1 MSSKSN
7 DHTIG
12 IICAIAFLVLTLGIP
27 FTGLLGG
34 FYSQDVSI
42 DYLGTIIDQKNEY
55 MWDGIEETATF
66 IFITMTITVSYN
78 QMATGSQAGAL
89 WNIADLWGMIYILLT
104 VLGGG
109 MVTFYAF
116 MKMNGDNPN
125 SLLNIG
131 GVMLGLIGTVGEW
144 AIIAI
149 TISIEDWDA
158 MADALGVVGGT
169 VTTPQINLLLLALFV
184 TGWILLIFGSIK
196 AAKPAVLPPKIEPT
210 IADY

>member
-1 MSSKSN
+1 
-7 DHTIG
+7 
-12 IICAIAFLVLTLGIP
+12 
-27 FTGLLGG
+27 
-34 FYSQDVSI
+34 
-42 DYLGTIIDQKNEY
+42 
-55 MWDGIEETATF
+55 
-66 IFITMTITVSYN
+66 
-78 QMATGSQAGAL
+78 
-89 WNIADLWGMIYILLT
+89 
-104 VLGGG
+104 
-109 MVTFYAF
+109 
-116 MKMNGDNPN
+116 
-125 SLLNIG
+125 
-131 GVMLGLIGTVGEW
+131 VGEW